1 MYLNKVIIAGN
12 LTKDIEVKTTQQGTA
27 VCSFT
32 VAVNRK
38 TKQSDGTYRDEVDFI
53 DCNAWDKKAE
63 FLHRYFR
70 KGDGVCVL
78 GTIRNRK
85 WTDKDGKARTAT
97 EVLAED
103 ILFNGEKKATEPA
116 EATENAEHKQAE
128 QGGRA
133 SGRAYKPVCWAFN
146 APPSDYEPAEFEPL
160 DNDQDLPF

>member
-12 LTKDIEVKTTQQGTA
+12 LTKDVELRTTQQGTA

-38 TKQSDGTYRDEVDFI
+38 TKQSDGSYRDEVDFV

-63 FLHRYFR
+63 FLHRYFH
-70 KGDGVCVL
+70 KGEGVCVL

-85 WTDKDGKARTAT
+85 WTDKNGQARVST

-103 ILFNGEKKATEPA
+103 VLFNGEKA
-116 EATENAEHKQAE
+116 KQAE
-128 QGGRA
+128 QGKQ
-133 SGRAYKPVCWAFN
+133 SPEKTYTQPTIPT
-146 APPSDYEPAEFEPL
+146 APAPAEPVRMETV
-160 DNDQDLPF
+160 DDDQELPF

>member
-12 LTKDIEVKTTQQGTA
+12 LTKDIEMRTTTQGTA

-103 ILFNGEKKATEPA
+103 ITFNGEKA
-116 EATENAEHKQAE
+116 KQAE
-128 QGGRA
+128 YTQPT
-133 SGRAYKPVCWAFN
+133 SNP
-146 APPSDYEPAEFEPL
+146 APAPAEYNPVGMETV
-160 DNDQDLPF
+160 DGDDLPF